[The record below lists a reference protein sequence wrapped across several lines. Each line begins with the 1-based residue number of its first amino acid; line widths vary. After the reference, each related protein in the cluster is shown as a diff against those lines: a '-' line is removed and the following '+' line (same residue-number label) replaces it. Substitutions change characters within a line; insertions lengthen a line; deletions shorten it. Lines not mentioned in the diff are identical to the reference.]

1 MEKNIDD
8 RVCLFYVASRI
19 EGIWELFQKDDVLG
33 LKELD
38 EFKRECI
45 YNLGVNA
52 RLKRGETNE

>member
-1 MEKNIDD
+1 MSNEIDD

-19 EGIWELFQKDDVLG
+19 ESIWKLFQEDDALG

-38 EFKRECI
+38 AFKRECI

-52 RLKRGETNE
+52 RLKNE